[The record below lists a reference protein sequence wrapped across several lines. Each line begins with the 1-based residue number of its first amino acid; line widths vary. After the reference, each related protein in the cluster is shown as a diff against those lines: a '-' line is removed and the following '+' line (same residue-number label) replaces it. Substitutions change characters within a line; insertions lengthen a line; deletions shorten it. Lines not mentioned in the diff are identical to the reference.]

1 MDILKRIEDLRKQK
15 GWSIYKLA
23 EESMVTQ
30 STLANMYTRNTMPS
44 ISTLI
49 NICNGLGI
57 SLSEFFC
64 ENDKDMIR
72 IKEDK
77 LLQSYNKLTDKQKDA
92 VLCLIQNLIEE

>member
-1 MDILKRIEDLRKQK
+1 MDILKRIEDLRKKK

-23 EESMVTQ
+23 EESMITQ

-49 NICNGLGI
+49 NICNGLGL

-64 ENDKDMIR
+64 ENDKDMTR

-92 VLCLIQNLIEE
+92 ILLLIQNLIEE

>member
-1 MDILKRIEDLRKQK
+1 MDILKRIEDLRKQN
-15 GWSIYKLA
+15 GWSIYILA
-23 EESMVTQ
+23 EECMFTQ